1 VARTS
6 RGGHGRR
13 FLAAYAVVAALALA
27 AVAGALVLTFG
38 MPGGERNTCAER
50 IPTGQSVASAWK
62 TTELFV
68 ADVMLNRRPSC
79 GHDLSTRRLR
89 GHHHRAEWGTSRSPV
104 HAFSTHYP
112 AVPMSRASRD
122 PRAPQAVYILSRTV
136 DAFVV
141 FDRAGRATIPMMV
154 GVSAPDAG
162 RAAYNVLLV
171 LEDGSWRV
179 DRVRRIVVHE
189 SG

>member
-1 VARTS
+1 V
-6 RGGHGRR
+6 
-13 FLAAYAVVAALALA
+13 LAL
-27 AVAGALVLTFG
+27 VAGGGALVLTFG
-38 MPGGERNTCAER
+38 TPGGGHSTCTER
-50 IPTGQSVASAWK
+50 IPTGRSAASAWQ

-68 ADVMLNRRPSC
+68 ADVILNRSPTC

-89 GHHHRAEWGTSRSPV
+89 GNHRRDEWGTTRSPV

-112 AVPMSRASRD
+112 AVPMIRASRN

-136 DAFVV
+136 SAFIV
-141 FDRAGRATIPMMV
+141 FDRNGRATIPMMV
-154 GVSAPDAG
+154 GLSAPDAG
-162 RAAYNVLLV
+162 RAAYNLLLV

-179 DRVRRIVVHE
+179 DRVRRITVHD